1 MCPLPIFRKIIS
13 LTTCCVLGGPLNVS
27 YLREPPHCFVED
39 TSSRQMSDGLTPAVV
54 VVTFF
59 PPVTSRTN
67 VAIRRVDKYRRDL
80 YFVTSEDLF
89 CVCVCVCSINF
100 EGKIKLVF

>member
-1 MCPLPIFRKIIS
+1 
-13 LTTCCVLGGPLNVS
+13 
-27 YLREPPHCFVED
+27 
-39 TSSRQMSDGLTPAVV
+39 MSDGLTPAVV

-89 CVCVCVCSINF
+89 VCVCVCSINF